1 MMHKNTSKTSPII
14 LIDRSSDPY
23 LEPEQPILLHQNGDI
38 SCNGIFLKNT
48 PRTRYFRDYY
58 EMMLD
63 YLTGKKMR
71 LNVTYFRKKDLGDV
85 IEEMQSNNDKTISL
99 KKLIEIYSYE
109 NQIADMRNIAIE
121 QISKTQ
127 RKRWWRQRNLALDK
141 GDYKTCKEMQ
151 NQFEEKSEIAND
163 IINLR
168 R

>member
-1 MMHKNTSKTSPII
+1 MRYKNTSKTSPII

-99 KKLIEIYSYE
+99 KKLIGPSFIL
-109 NQIADMRNIAIE
+109 
-121 QISKTQ
+121 
-127 RKRWWRQRNLALDK
+127 LAL
-141 GDYKTCKEMQ
+141 GLGSGEVILWPYLA
-151 NQFEEKSEIAND
+151 ANYGLG
-163 IINLR
+163 IIWGAWAALPGHLPG
-168 R
+168 